1 MCGIFAY
8 KGTKIPEHKLVEAA
22 SKLTHRGPDIT
33 TYQRFGDVFL
43 GFHRLSIMDLT
54 YRGNQPFVDYAY
66 DSFLVCN
73 GEIYNEAHLRKMYPG
88 YDYRSTSD
96 CEVLLPLI
104 QNVGIV
110 AAAQALDAE
119 FALVYFNG
127 QNKELQAARDPIGI
141 RPLFYGVNTDGE
153 FALASEAKALTE
165 LFETVIPFPPGHV
178 LVEGRLVEFRSMTRQ
193 NTVHRP
199 IEQVRD
205 GIATKL
211 TSAIQK
217 RLHSDA
223 PIGFLLSGGLDSSL
237 VCAIAAKLLKSPI
250 KTFSVGSELDAIDNP
265 WAEKVA
271 KYIGADHTT
280 VTFSQQEVMKCLDEL
295 IYQLETWDVTTI
307 RASIGMYLV
316 CRWIRE
322 NTNIKVLM
330 TGEVSDE
337 LFGYKYTDF
346 APTPAAFQE
355 EAQKRIRELYL
366 YDVLRA
372 DRCISSHALEARV
385 PFGDLEFVDFVM
397 SIDPQVKMNT
407 TGIGKYLLRS
417 SFQEF
422 KLLPEDVLF
431 RDKAAFSDAVG
442 HSVADGIKAYAE
454 IQISDSE
461 FEMWSKEY
469 KHAPPLSKEGLF
481 YRQIFDKHYP
491 GRDKFIP
498 ALWLPNQEWE
508 NCKVTDPSARVL
520 PNYGKSGQ

>member
-8 KGTKIPEHKLVEAA
+8 KGVNIPEHVLVEAA

-33 TYQRFGDVFL
+33 SYQKFDDVFL

-54 YRGNQPFVDYAY
+54 HRGNQPFVDYTNDA
-66 DSFLVCN
+66 FLVCN
-73 GEIYNEAHLRKMYPG
+73 GEIYNEEHIRRMYSK

-104 QNVGIV
+104 NSVGLYR
-110 AAAQALDAE
+110 AAQALDAE
-119 FALVYFNG
+119 FALVYLDENR
-127 QNKELQAARDPIGI
+127 NLVAARDPIGI
-141 RPLFYGVNTDGE
+141 RPLFYGVNPDGE
-153 FALASEAKALTE
+153 YAFASEVKALHY
-165 LFETVIPFPPGHV
+165 LFEKVIPVPPGHV
-178 LVEGRLVEFRSMTRQ
+178 FQNGEFVQFRSMIDQ
-193 NTVHRP
+193 PNVSRP
-199 IEQVRD
+199 IEEVRE
-205 GIATKL
+205 GIATRL
-211 TSAIQK
+211 TKAVEK

-237 VCAIAAKLLKSPI
+237 VCAIAARLLNAPI

-271 KYIGADHTT
+271 EYIGADHTT
-280 VTFSQQEVMKCLDEL
+280 VTFTQQEVMKCLKEL
-295 IYQLETWDVTTI
+295 IYQLETWDVTTV

-316 CRWIRE
+316 CKWIHE
-322 NTNIKVLM
+322 NTDIKVLM

-346 APTPAAFQE
+346 APSVGAFHE
-355 EAQKRIRELYL
+355 EAQKRIKELYL

-385 PFGDLEFVDFVM
+385 PFGDLEFVDYVM
-397 SIDPQVKMNT
+397 STDPQVKMNT
-407 TGIGKYLLRS
+407 NGIGKYLLRS
-417 SFQEF
+417 SFQEY

-454 IQISDSE
+454 MQILDSE
-461 FEMWSKEY
+461 FEMWSKQY
-469 KHAPPLSKEGLF
+469 KHGTPLTKEGLF
-481 YRQIFDKHYP
+481 YRQIFEEHFP
-491 GRDKFIP
+491 GRGALIP
-498 ALWLPNQEWE
+498 SLWLPNQEWE
-508 NCKVTDPSARVL
+508 NCNVIDPSAREL
-520 PNYGKSGQ
+520 PNYGKSGD